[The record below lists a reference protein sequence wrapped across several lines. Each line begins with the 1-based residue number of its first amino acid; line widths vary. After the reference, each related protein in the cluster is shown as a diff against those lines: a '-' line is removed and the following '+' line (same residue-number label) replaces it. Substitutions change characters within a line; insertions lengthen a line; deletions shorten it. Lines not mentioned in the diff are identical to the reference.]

1 MATQFDDFDAQLQCE
16 DVQGDYI
23 PNEQDLLDMEVAFAL
38 DPMEVV
44 SQLDAIVE
52 EFNARTVK
60 YDPFPMPPWA
70 SKFFKNLFEGE

>member
-23 PNEQDLLDMEVAFAL
+23 PTEQDLLDMEVAFAL

-44 SQLDAIVE
+44 AQLDAIVE

-70 SKFFKNLFEGE
+70 SKFFKNIFEGE

>member
-1 MATQFDDFDAQLQCE
+1 
-16 DVQGDYI
+16 
-23 PNEQDLLDMEVAFAL
+23 MEVAFAL